1 MSVARAAT
9 GAVVIAFAAL
19 FTFSALV
26 AESGAATAYLFAI
39 GTDLCTTFATSALF
53 TECAVVG
60 ASGVALANADAC
72 TQCNTILTVIVC
84 RTHFAVNAFYTYTAS
99 NAEPSTCVAL
109 CAAEIAYL
117 NIFLSAAVA
126 KSYKLLVFSAV
137 TTSLAL
143 VTVGTEIIAAS
154 TRLVTPTADSCAFLA
169 GRTIFTE
176 YKVVVSA
183 LCAAIFFLEITAI
196 ATILTSVAVPAQ
208 VLRFVAALAFVF
220 STITVFIAAHTNF
233 AEVKVCVLTTADS
246 TLFVLFAGMAA
257 RGASVTVLAD
267 VFLSTPA
274 TFATAVLAYGS
285 AIAACTAGVT
295 DINATFAAHAAFL
308 ADFGAV
314 LTMRIAKTARR
325 YTTNAEI
332 AVVTEIISCTAKC
345 TGLEKLIG
353 YCASH

>member
-1 MSVARAAT
+1 M
-9 GAVVIAFAAL
+9 
-19 FTFSALV
+19 
-26 AESGAATAYLFAI
+26 
-39 GTDLCTTFATSALF
+39 
-53 TECAVVG
+53 VG

-84 RTHFAVNAFYTYTAS
+84 RTHIAVNAFYTYTAS

-126 KSYKLLVFSAV
+126 KSYKLLVFSA
-137 TTSLAL
+137 L
-143 VTVGTEIIAAS
+143 AAS
-154 TRLVTPTADSCAFLA
+154 LTLVADSTEVITAGARLVTPAANSRAVLA
-169 GRTIFTE
+169 GRALFTE
-176 YKVVVSA
+176 YIVVVSA
-183 LCAAIFFLEITAI
+183 LCATVFFLEITAI
-196 ATILTSVAVPAQ
+196 ATIFTSVAVPAQ

-233 AEVKVCVLTTADS
+233 AEVEIHVLTTVYS
-246 TLFVLFAGMAA
+246 TLFVLLAGMAA
-257 RGASVTVLAD
+257 RDASVTVFAYIPLAA
-267 VFLSTPA
+267 PA
-274 TFATAVLAYGS
+274 TFATAALAYGS
-285 AIAACTAGVT
+285 AIATCTAGVT

-325 YTTNAEI
+325 YTANAEI